1 VDLYADGTDQASEDN
16 QKMELAKFQTIA
28 EPFYA
33 IMDPDEKV
41 IATFPG
47 LTKDPQEYMAF
58 LSKGST
64 PVAPA
69 VPPPTSASAS
79 ALPQVNQLDGGPLNT
94 AALGGKVVV
103 VNFWATW
110 CVPCIAEIP
119 SFNKLHRQLGSKGV
133 VVLGVSMDQEGAERV
148 RPFLKKHA
156 MDYTV
161 ALGSDAV
168 SNQFGLSDLL
178 PVTVVFDRS
187 GKQVKRFDGL
197 VTEAELQTVV
207 ERAML

>member
-1 VDLYADGTDQASEDN
+1 
-16 QKMELAKFQTIA
+16 
-28 EPFYA
+28 
-33 IMDPDEKV
+33 
-41 IATFPG
+41 
-47 LTKDPQEYMAF
+47 
-58 LSKGST
+58 
-64 PVAPA
+64 
-69 VPPPTSASAS
+69 
-79 ALPQVNQLDGGPLNT
+79 VNQLDGGPLNT

-119 SFNKLHRQLGSKGV
+119 SFNKLNRELGSKGV
-133 VVLGVSMDQEGAERV
+133 VVVGVSMDQEGAERV
-148 RPFLKKHA
+148 RPFLKKHT

-197 VTEAELQTVV
+197 VSEADLQSVV

>member
-1 VDLYADGTDQASEDN
+1 
-16 QKMELAKFQTIA
+16 
-28 EPFYA
+28 
-33 IMDPDEKV
+33 
-41 IATFPG
+41 
-47 LTKDPQEYMAF
+47 
-58 LSKGST
+58 
-64 PVAPA
+64 
-69 VPPPTSASAS
+69 
-79 ALPQVNQLDGGPLNT
+79 LDT

-119 SFNKLHRQLGSKGV
+119 TFNKLNRQLGPKGV
-133 VVLGVSMDQEGAERV
+133 VVVGVSMDQEGADKV

-161 ALGSDAV
+161 ALGSDTI
-168 SNQFGLSDLL
+168 SDQFGLSELL
-178 PVTVVFDRS
+178 PVTVVFDKS

-197 VTEAELQTVV
+197 VTEAELQSTV